1 MSRDGP
7 SEADCHTSDG
17 LLQSRGPMSGYRVEK
32 GHLTKHMT
40 FVHLYILVCRE
51 SAPTPDREKRNHIM
65 KWLLCS
71 KESISQIDTLQNSIL
86 VCQVSVAFYCL
97 FVLSGHFFCHFFPL
111 FLCRFGFL
119 L

>member
-40 FVHLYILVCRE
+40 LVPLYILVCRE
-51 SAPTPDREKRNHIM
+51 SATFLVPKRVFLHLTRKWGKCPGKILIAPEEK
-65 KWLLCS
+65 W
-71 KESISQIDTLQNSIL
+71 DD
-86 VCQVSVAFYCL
+86 
-97 FVLSGHFFCHFFPL
+97 FP
-111 FLCRFGFL
+111 
-119 L
+119 